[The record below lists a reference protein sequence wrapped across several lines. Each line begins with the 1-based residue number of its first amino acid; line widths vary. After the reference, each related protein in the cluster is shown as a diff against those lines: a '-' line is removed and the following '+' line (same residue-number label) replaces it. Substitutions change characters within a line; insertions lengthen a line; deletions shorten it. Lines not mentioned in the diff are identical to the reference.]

1 MNIKTSTNQSL
12 AKRAVMVLVVL
23 FTALTAGATKFIT
36 DVGLIGIQGESNI
49 NSLIKNAQNNGWT
62 LVNKDL
68 NAGCGP
74 ESDYIYLLYQWEENT
89 DGFNHGYITD
99 FFIVGSRSSSVEKE
113 LTYQG
118 RTYHLVD
125 CTGGQKFIESDGD
138 LNRAASGDYI
148 HLYYTKDPMDGKA
161 VSNITFNTTRTG
173 AVGNQG
179 GDTGY
184 DLNSGCGPDTD
195 YIYMHLTKNKIST
208 VTLIDRTYDSPT
220 GLTSEIKY
228 CTKFDFVSSNDTEW
242 DENNYVVSG
251 NVELSNRINVKGR
264 ASLILLDG
272 STLTANQ
279 GIEVEEGNTL
289 NIFAQSEGANG
300 GKLKAYAT
308 KENYSGIGGGI
319 NGKDCGVVFILS
331 GTVEAKGGKNG
342 AGIGG
347 GNGGDGGSVNILGGS
362 VEAKGGENGAG
373 IGGGNGGSCVKVNVC
388 SGTVKANGGE
398 FAAGIGGGNQG
409 DGGEFAIYGGTV
421 EAQGGINGAGIGA
434 GKEGSGDNVFLN
446 KGLVKAYG
454 GINAYGFG
462 QAYGGKSSGSL
473 DMVSGI
479 KIYGG
484 YSENPTRLI
493 SDSQS
498 GSISLYRYMIAGGN
512 IRGDAND
519 DYKVNIADLVEMVN
533 AKKNNASDRFVLKN
547 ADIDGNEV
555 ITQEDIDEV
564 VKIIVPTTE

>member
-1 MNIKTSTNQSL
+1 MNIKTSTNQSF

-74 ESDYIYLLYQWEENT
+74 ESDYIYLLYLWEENT

-148 HLYYTKDPMDGKA
+148 HLYYTKDPRDGKA

-228 CTKFDFVSSNDTEW
+228 CTKFDFASSNDTEW

-308 KENYSGIGGGI
+308 KENNSGIGGGI

-342 AGIGG
+342 AGIG
-347 GNGGDGGSVNILGGS
+347 
-362 VEAKGGENGAG
+362 
-373 IGGGNGGSCVKVNVC
+373 
-388 SGTVKANGGE
+388 
-398 FAAGIGGGNQG
+398 
-409 DGGEFAIYGGTV
+409 
-421 EAQGGINGAGIGA
+421 A
-434 GKEGSGDNVFLN
+434 GKEGSGDNISLN

-462 QAYGGKSSGSL
+462 QAYGGKSSGSVE
-473 DMVSGI
+473 MVSGI

-498 GSISLYRYMIAGGN
+498 GSISLYPYMIAGGN

-519 DYKVNIADLVEMVN
+519 DFKVNTADLVEMVN